1 MEFRSKPRTCC
12 GAQQRPLG
20 TRAVRHDDE
29 ELKGISSGRRGTFNV
44 FLTSYVPSAT
54 TVAQA
59 RSVGAHKHEKKQS
72 TTTMIGEHRVYKA
85 TAVYVRYSCV
95 LSATAIGVASRT
107 TRERSMTP
115 SAGNLGFTQTTV
127 VSVLCSVFY
136 QRLPWRW
143 LDPEAHPSHEKKQ
156 GTTVG
161 NPGSLNN
168 PNGFSVFCHFCVL
181 SATGVTAPAS
191 IRESARQE
199 EEAAAATATAKPLGG
214 TTIRPHSGHVCIAV
228 AMVSPVGRTFIIL
241 HLQTHTRSSLTSRGS
256 DLFE

>member
-20 TRAVRHDDE
+20 TRAARHDDE

-95 LSATAIGVASRT
+95 LSATAIAVASRT

-115 SAGNLGFTQTTV
+115 SAGNLGFTKRTV
-127 VSVLCSVFY
+127 VSVLYSVFY

-143 LDPEAHPSHEKKQ
+143 LDPEAHPSHERSKARRR
-156 GTTVG
+156 GTWFY
-161 NPGSLNN
+161 
-168 PNGFSVFCHFCVL
+168 PNDCGECSVFCVL
-181 SATGVTAPAS
+181 SAT
-191 IRESARQE
+191 
-199 EEAAAATATAKPLGG
+199 
-214 TTIRPHSGHVCIAV
+214 AV
-228 AMVSPVGRTFIIL
+228 AL
-241 HLQTHTRSSLTSRGS
+241 A
-256 DLFE
+256 

>member
-20 TRAVRHDDE
+20 TRAARHDDE

-85 TAVYVRYSCV
+85 TAVYVRYSLCSISDGHWCC
-95 LSATAIGVASRT
+95 LTHH
-107 TRERSMTP
+107 TRKKQGTVGGGP
-115 SAGNLGFTQTTV
+115 GFTQTTV

-143 LDPEAHPSHEKKQ
+143 LDPEAHPSHERSKARRR
-156 GTTVG
+156 GTWFY
-161 NPGSLNN
+161 
-168 PNGFSVFCHFCVL
+168 PNDCGECSVFCVL
-181 SATGVTAPAS
+181 SAT
-191 IRESARQE
+191 
-199 EEAAAATATAKPLGG
+199 
-214 TTIRPHSGHVCIAV
+214 AV
-228 AMVSPVGRTFIIL
+228 AL
-241 HLQTHTRSSLTSRGS
+241 A
-256 DLFE
+256 